1 MKTNTSNRR
10 GRKATINVVEVSDTN
25 KTFTLNDLK
34 SLNPTVKSPTVT
46 AFVNRKRASGEYVAV
61 GTKSAGRGKPS
72 IVYKFASNV
81 SLVHE
86 DDNCVVKV
94 PESVRLMDSM
104 AKKTV
109 KTPKA
114 KVSKKEEPVIEDA
127 KTMKEVVAEKLN
139 GDAITRLMNVL
150 EETE

>member
-1 MKTNTSNRR
+1 
-10 GRKATINVVEVSDTN
+10 
-25 KTFTLNDLK
+25 
-34 SLNPTVKSPTVT
+34 
-46 AFVNRKRASGEYVAV
+46 
-61 GTKSAGRGKPS
+61 
-72 IVYKFASNV
+72 
-81 SLVHE
+81 
-86 DDNCVVKV
+86 
-94 PESVRLMDSM
+94 MDSM
-104 AKKTV
+104 SKKTV